1 MEQINGQISIDDFL
15 GALLEQQPRVKKKTP
30 KPATSEITKQTRITS
45 YVNTEKTS
53 KHQVVLEVLDGKEL
67 TAREIAVEMH
77 KIGALP
83 YPARAIIQPRITEL
97 VEDGVI
103 VAIGKKVDTETE
115 RKVAVYKVV

>member
-1 MEQINGQISIDDFL
+1 MEQITGQTSIDDFL
-15 GALLEQQPRVKKKTP
+15 GELLSQQPSVKKKTP
-30 KPATSEITKQTRITS
+30 KPATSKITKQTRITS
-45 YVNTEKTS
+45 YVKTEKTS
-53 KHQVVLEVLDGKEL
+53 KHQAVLEVLDGKEL

-77 KIGALP
+77 KRGALP

-97 VEDGVI
+97 VEDGLI